1 MRQLV
6 AMSNPVKR
14 KNSANYYFLKAVP
27 EDLVAIVGKTVIKKS
42 LRTTDPVTAAVRN
55 EELDILWTGNFAA
68 LRGGIIPLNHRQRV
82 ALAGVLYRTYV
93 GLFRDEPG
101 EAWQVAA
108 RLLAD
113 ALTAGDPDT
122 KVLVGGKREVTD
134 RLLQHYKDRHRRTLT
149 EFLIAEGLQ
158 LSVDNFEATLSAV
171 DHAMYQASLR
181 ILRFHRGDYAPDPAN
196 LYPIWEKP
204 MPRDREGKPIIPDK
218 YDLLAIYDTYASQ
231 QEHAPKTIAK
241 FRPILEQVAKEHPDV
256 RTITREWCIEW
267 KNQLL
272 GRGHRR
278 APSKTPISVSSIRY
292 ALKRMAICVSKL
304 TQRPRS
310 DFRYASRS
318 WHELCPAIAT
328 ARRPSCC
335 PRLTERCQRSYPK
348 TKSGRGGGSL
358 GYAVTPERA
367 SENWHNCAVR
377 TLSRMPAFGSLSS
390 RRLPGRSS
398 IGNRA
403 GCLCIRT

>member
-6 AMSNPVKR
+6 AISNPVKR

-68 LRGGIIPLNHRQRV
+68 LRGGIISLNHRQRV
-82 ALAGVLYRTYV
+82 APAGVLYRNYV
-93 GLFRDEPG
+93 DLFRDEPS

-113 ALTAGDPDT
+113 AVTAGDPNT
-122 KVLVGGKREVTD
+122 KVLVGGKREITD

-171 DHAMYQASLR
+171 DQARYQASLP
-181 ILRFHRGDYAPDPAN
+181 ILRFHRGDYAPDPAD
-196 LYPIWEKP
+196 LYPIWERP
-204 MPRDREGKPIIPDK
+204 MPRDREGRPIIPDK
-218 YDLLAIYDTYASQ
+218 YYLLAIYDTYASQ

-241 FRPILEQVAKEHPDV
+241 FRPILEQKNIQTFARSLENGASNG
-256 RTITREWCIEW
+256 RTSFWA
-267 KNQLL
+267 
-272 GRGHRR
+272 GDYRR

-292 ALKRMAICVSKL
+292 ALKRMAICVSTS

-310 DFRYASRS
+310 DFRCASRS
-318 WHELCPAIAT
+318 WHEPCPVIAT
-328 ARRPSCC
+328 ARRPSSC
-335 PRLTERCQRSYPK
+335 PRLTERCPRSCPK
-348 TKSGRGGGSL
+348 TKSGR
-358 GYAVTPERA
+358 AVAPLVMLLHRSA
-367 SENWHNCAVR
+367 HRR
-377 TLSRMPAFGSLSS
+377 TGTTAQ
-390 RRLPGRSS
+390 PGRCQ
-398 IGNRA
+398 
-403 GCLCIRT
+403 GCRLLVP